1 MPGRGP
7 MQKWLSS
14 VPILLLSAVVAIV
27 SFQAGCGDGEDD
39 SDHCFRGCSHDDKD
53 KETFLEKLNPF
64 D

>member
-1 MPGRGP
+1 LHGRAA

-14 VPILLLSAVVAIV
+14 VPILLLSAIVAFV
-27 SFQAGCGDGEDD
+27 SLEAGCGDGEDD
-39 SDHCFRGCSHDDKD
+39 DHCSRGCSHESN

>member
-1 MPGRGP
+1 

-14 VPILLLSAVVAIV
+14 VPILLLSAIVAFV
-27 SFQAGCGDGEDD
+27 SLEAGCGDGEDD
-39 SDHCFRGCSHDDKD
+39 DHCSRGCSHESN